1 MYRELDEPGLTRAAS
16 DKAYKMAGLG
26 PQDIDVAEVHD
37 ATSFCEV
44 YQCEMLRFC
53 PEGEGGKFIE
63 SGATGPGGKL
73 PVNTSGGLVSKG
85 HPVGATGLSMLAEL
99 ATAAARRGGTAPGEG
114 RRDRARRERR
124 RRDRHGGGGGLG
136 GDPAKGLKLNA
147 TSPASE
153 RGKPIKEQEMTIRFD
168 NRVAI
173 VTGAGNGL
181 GRAHALLLASRGAKV
196 VVNDPGGAVDGKGG
210 GHAAADKVVDEIK
223 AAGGQAV
230 PNYDSVAEA
239 KSAANIVKTAVDS
252 FGTVDIVVNNAGVL
266 RDKTFHNMTVE
277 DFDFV
282 VKVHFLGTAY
292 VTHAAWPI
300 LRAKAYGRV
309 VVTSSNSGIY
319 GNFGQAELWR
329 RQARGRGLHECAP
342 ARGPEVQHLGERAG
356 AGRGHAH
363 DREPD
368 DAGGRWRSSS
378 RSSSRRWW
386 PICAASSAS
395 APARSGARAPAT
407 SRASSIARRPACAST
422 GRAPTVEDVMEN
434 IDRIADLST
443 NTVFRTST
451 EEVQAV
457 VGG

>member
-1 MYRELDEPGLTRAAS
+1 
-16 DKAYKMAGLG
+16 
-26 PQDIDVAEVHD
+26 
-37 ATSFCEV
+37 
-44 YQCEMLRFC
+44 
-53 PEGEGGKFIE
+53 
-63 SGATGPGGKL
+63 
-73 PVNTSGGLVSKG
+73 
-85 HPVGATGLSMLAEL
+85 
-99 ATAAARRGGTAPGEG
+99 
-114 RRDRARRERR
+114 
-124 RRDRHGGGGGLG
+124 
-136 GDPAKGLKLNA
+136 
-147 TSPASE
+147 
-153 RGKPIKEQEMTIRFD
+153 MTIRFD

-230 PNYDSVAEA
+230 PNYDSVADA

-266 RDKTFHNMTVE
+266 RDKTFHNMTID

-319 GNFGQAELWR
+319 GNFGQSNYGGAKLAVVGFMNALRLEGQKYNILMN
-329 RQARGRGLHECAP
+329 ALAP
-342 ARGPEVQHLGERAG
+342 IAATRMTDSLMTPEVLARLRPEFVSPMVAYLCSEQCQRSGEIWS
-356 AGRGHAH
+356 
-363 DREPD
+363 
-368 DAGGRWRSSS
+368 AGGG
-378 RSSSRRWW
+378 
-386 PICAASSAS
+386 AF
-395 APARSGARAPAT
+395 ARIEYREAEGVRVS
-407 SRASSIARRPACAST
+407 

-434 IDRIADLST
+434 IDKIADVSASR
-443 NTVFRTST
+443 VFRTSG

-457 VGG
+457 VSG

>member
-1 MYRELDEPGLTRAAS
+1 
-16 DKAYKMAGLG
+16 
-26 PQDIDVAEVHD
+26 
-37 ATSFCEV
+37 
-44 YQCEMLRFC
+44 
-53 PEGEGGKFIE
+53 
-63 SGATGPGGKL
+63 
-73 PVNTSGGLVSKG
+73 
-85 HPVGATGLSMLAEL
+85 
-99 ATAAARRGGTAPGEG
+99 
-114 RRDRARRERR
+114 
-124 RRDRHGGGGGLG
+124 
-136 GDPAKGLKLNA
+136 
-147 TSPASE
+147 
-153 RGKPIKEQEMTIRFD
+153 MTIRFD

-210 GHAAADKVVDEIK
+210 DHAAADKVVAEIK

-239 KSAANIVKTAVDS
+239 KTAANIVKTAVDA

-277 DFDFV
+277 DFEFV

-300 LRAKAYGRV
+300 LRSKAYGRV

-319 GNFGQAELWR
+319 GNFGQSNYGGAKLAVVGFMNALRLEGQKYNIFINAL
-329 RQARGRGLHECAP
+329 AP
-342 ARGPEVQHLGERAG
+342 VAGTRMTESLMTPEMLEKIRPEFVSPMVAYLCSEQCQRTGEIWSAG
-356 AGRGHAH
+356 AGYFARIEY
-363 DREPD
+363 RE
-368 DAGGRWRSSS
+368 
-378 RSSSRRWW
+378 
-386 PICAASSAS
+386 
-395 APARSGARAPAT
+395 APGLR
-407 SRASSIARRPACAST
+407 IT

-434 IDRIADLST
+434 IDKIADLST
-443 NTVFRTST
+443 NTVYRTST

>member
-1 MYRELDEPGLTRAAS
+1 
-16 DKAYKMAGLG
+16 
-26 PQDIDVAEVHD
+26 
-37 ATSFCEV
+37 
-44 YQCEMLRFC
+44 
-53 PEGEGGKFIE
+53 
-63 SGATGPGGKL
+63 
-73 PVNTSGGLVSKG
+73 
-85 HPVGATGLSMLAEL
+85 
-99 ATAAARRGGTAPGEG
+99 
-114 RRDRARRERR
+114 
-124 RRDRHGGGGGLG
+124 
-136 GDPAKGLKLNA
+136 
-147 TSPASE
+147 
-153 RGKPIKEQEMTIRFD
+153 MTIRFD

-223 AAGGQAV
+223 AAGGHAV
-230 PNYDSVAEA
+230 ASYDSVAEA
-239 KSAANIVKTAVDS
+239 RSAANIVRTAVDS

-300 LRAKAYGRV
+300 LRNKAYGRV

-319 GNFGQAELWR
+319 GNFGQSNYGGAKLAVVGFMNALRLEGQKYNIFINAL
-329 RQARGRGLHECAP
+329 AP
-342 ARGPEVQHLGERAG
+342 VAGTRMTESLMTPEMLEKIKPEFVSPMVAYLCSEQCQRTGEIWSAG
-356 AGRGHAH
+356 AGYFARIEY
-363 DREPD
+363 RE
-368 DAGGRWRSSS
+368 
-378 RSSSRRWW
+378 
-386 PICAASSAS
+386 
-395 APARSGARAPAT
+395 APGVR
-407 SRASSIARRPACAST
+407 IE

-434 IDRIADLST
+434 IDKIADLST
-443 NTVFRTST
+443 SKAYRTST

>member
-1 MYRELDEPGLTRAAS
+1 
-16 DKAYKMAGLG
+16 
-26 PQDIDVAEVHD
+26 
-37 ATSFCEV
+37 
-44 YQCEMLRFC
+44 
-53 PEGEGGKFIE
+53 
-63 SGATGPGGKL
+63 
-73 PVNTSGGLVSKG
+73 
-85 HPVGATGLSMLAEL
+85 
-99 ATAAARRGGTAPGEG
+99 
-114 RRDRARRERR
+114 
-124 RRDRHGGGGGLG
+124 
-136 GDPAKGLKLNA
+136 
-147 TSPASE
+147 
-153 RGKPIKEQEMTIRFD
+153 MTIRFD

-210 GHAAADKVVDEIK
+210 GHAAADKVVAEIK

-230 PNYDSVAEA
+230 PNYNSVADP

-300 LRAKAYGRV
+300 MRAKAYGRV

-319 GNFGQAELWR
+319 GNFGQANYGGAKLAVVGFMNALRLEGQKYNIFVNAL
-329 RQARGRGLHECAP
+329 AP
-342 ARGPEVQHLGERAG
+342 VAGTRMTESLMTPEMLAKL
-356 AGRGHAH
+356 
-363 DREPD
+363 DP
-368 DAGGRWRSSS
+368 SSS
-378 RSSSRRWW
+378 RPWS

-407 SRASSIARRPACAST
+407 SRASSIARRRACAS
-422 GRAPTVEDVMEN
+422 RAARPPWRTWPTTSRRSPTSRPTRS
-434 IDRIADLST
+434 I
-443 NTVFRTST
+443 RTST
-451 EEVQAV
+451 EEVAAV
-457 VGG
+457 VGS